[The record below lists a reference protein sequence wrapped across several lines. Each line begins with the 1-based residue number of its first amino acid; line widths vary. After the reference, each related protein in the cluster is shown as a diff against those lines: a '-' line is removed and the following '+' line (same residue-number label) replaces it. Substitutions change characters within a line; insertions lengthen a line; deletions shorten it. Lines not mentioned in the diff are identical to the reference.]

1 MRRFVGDP
9 LETSRRPSHH
19 DAVSGLVWHHRG
31 SDGHGWIT
39 YVVHKEAN
47 VSLRLPFNI
56 TVNMSHGG
64 GGGGESSR
72 YRARDGGDGVR
83 AAGSHPRYEAS
94 FPIIASL
101 RLMSWVDRGSKCISN
116 YGKPRALNYIVFLI
130 RRGTAWWWE
139 SSVLEFANPSANPG
153 CDVLRPCELGHD
165 PCPLWAPLAYL

>member
-1 MRRFVGDP
+1 MRLSDKQMEDKVLYKLWSAVQMRRFVGDP

-64 GGGGESSR
+64 VGGGSHQDTE
-72 YRARDGGDGVR
+72 RAMAVM
-83 AAGSHPRYEAS
+83 GSEQQALTPATRPVS
-94 FPIIASL
+94 PSL
-101 RLMSWVDRGSKCISN
+101 LH
-116 YGKPRALNYIVFLI
+116 YG
-130 RRGTAWWWE
+130 
-139 SSVLEFANPSANPG
+139 
-153 CDVLRPCELGHD
+153 
-165 PCPLWAPLAYL
+165 